1 MYRFRQDINFK
12 LKHQGEA
19 AKEIGLTQ
27 PTLCNILSGKVA
39 CRKVVAYCI
48 TKYIDLDAEIE
59 DYFVREGE

>member
-12 LKHQGEA
+12 LKHQGIA

-39 CRKVVAYCI
+39 CRKVTAYCI
-48 TKYIDLDAEIE
+48 AKYINENAEIE
-59 DYFVREGE
+59 NYFDKVGE